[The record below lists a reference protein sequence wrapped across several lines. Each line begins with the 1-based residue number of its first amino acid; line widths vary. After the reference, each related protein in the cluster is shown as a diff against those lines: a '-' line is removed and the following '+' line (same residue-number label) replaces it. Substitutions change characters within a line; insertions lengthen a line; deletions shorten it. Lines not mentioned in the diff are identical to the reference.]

1 MLPLSNLPFLVMA
14 ENESRYEFSDGI
26 SVVVNSECPTCQLT
40 SSLLTDLG
48 SSGHVT
54 VFSQDDP
61 SFPASAEWVRDDSD
75 LAFSWHNDIEAV
87 PTLVRVVDGKEV
99 ERLSG
104 WNRKEWERLLELE
117 NLAPDLVDH
126 KPGCGSLSVSP
137 DRVDEL
143 EVKFGGKKFV
153 SRRVEIAS
161 LEDEMEAMFD
171 RGWSDGLPVVPPTE
185 ARVNRMLAGTS
196 REPDDIVAVIPP
208 NLAECSVEKVA
219 INAVMAGCLPEYLP
233 VVIACLEAICTD
245 EFNMHGVLATTMGVG
260 PIFVVSGPITER
272 LDMNSGINALGHGN
286 RANTT
291 IGRAV
296 QLVLRN
302 IGGGKPGGIDRAT
315 LGHMGK
321 LGFCFAEAPSPWEN
335 LSESFGFSPEQNTVT
350 AFTGEGP
357 RIIVDQK
364 SRSPE
369 SLTRLLAEGLKST
382 ISPRMVLAMDAM
394 LVISPEHLS
403 RFIDAGWSRAQ
414 FIERLSELL
423 VIDSDEIIE
432 GAGDIEDG
440 IPSAFAGNKLP
451 KFRPGGLLVV
461 HAGGPA
467 GLFSAIIGG
476 WLNGAKGSDPVA
488 KEIIL

>member
-1 MLPLSNLPFLVMA
+1 VNDYKLI
-14 ENESRYEFSDGI
+14 DGI
-26 SVVVNSECPTCQLT
+26 SVVVNSDCPTCQLT
-40 SSLLTDLG
+40 SDLLVELG
-48 SSGHVT
+48 NSGRVT
-54 VFSQDDP
+54 IFSQDNP
-61 SFPASAEWVRDDSD
+61 AFPTSAEWVCDDSD
-75 LAFSWHNDIEAV
+75 LSFSWHNDIEAV
-87 PTLVRVVDGKEV
+87 PTLIRVVDGKEI
-99 ERLSG
+99 ERSTG
-104 WNRKEWERLLELE
+104 WNRKEWERLFEVK

-143 EVKFGGKKFV
+143 EIKFGGRKFV
-153 SRRVEIAS
+153 SRQVEIAS
-161 LEDEMEAMFD
+161 LEDEIEAMFD

-185 ARVNRMLAGTS
+185 ARVSRMLAGTS
-196 REPDDIVAVIPP
+196 RNSDDIIALIPP

-233 VVIACLEAICTD
+233 VVITCLEAICTD
-245 EFNMHGVLATTMGVG
+245 EFNMHGVLATTMSVG

-272 LDMNSGINALGHGN
+272 LNMNSGINALGHGN
-286 RANTT
+286 RANST

-302 IGGGKPGGIDRAT
+302 IGGGEPGGIDRAT

-321 LGFCFAEAPSPWEN
+321 QGFCFAEAPSPWEN
-335 LSESFGFSPEQNTVT
+335 LAEGFGFSSEQNTVT

-357 RIIVDQK
+357 HILVDQK

-369 SLTRLLAEGLKST
+369 SLTRSLAEGLKST
-382 ISPRMVLAMDAM
+382 ISPRMVMAMDAM
-394 LVISPEHLS
+394 LVVSPEHLS

-414 FIERLSELL
+414 FIEKLSELL
-423 VIDSDEIIE
+423 IIDSDGIIE
-432 GAGDIEDG
+432 GAGGIEDG
-440 IPSAFAGNKLP
+440 VPSVFAGNKLP

-476 WLNGAKGSDPVA
+476 WLNGAKGSDPVT